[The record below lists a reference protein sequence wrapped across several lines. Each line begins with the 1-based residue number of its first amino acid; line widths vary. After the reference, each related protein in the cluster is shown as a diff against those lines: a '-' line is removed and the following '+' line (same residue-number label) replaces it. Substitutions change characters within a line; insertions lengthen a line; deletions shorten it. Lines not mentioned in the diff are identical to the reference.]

1 MTHARLDRL
10 RADRVSVA
18 YGPRRVLDEVDL
30 TVPHGQITA
39 IIGPNGCGKST
50 LLRALARVL
59 VPRAGAVLLDGDPI
73 HRMPSRVVAQQ
84 VGLLPQSNVVPE
96 QLTVIDLVRR
106 GRYPHRGAFGRWT
119 NQDHEAVEDALQATG
134 TADLRD
140 RLVDE
145 LSGGQRQ
152 RVWVAMVLAQQTPVL
167 LLDEP
172 TTYLDLAHRLE
183 VLRLL
188 RALNADRGV
197 TVAMVLHD
205 LDEASRYAHHLVAMR
220 DGQIVT
226 QGAPRQIVTP
236 DLVRDVFGVL
246 CTTIPDPVSGAPL
259 VVPVGLVAAADAEAS
274 VRTASCRDGLSGR
287 RR

>member
-1 MTHARLDRL
+1 MKDVCDGRL
-10 RADRVSVA
+10 RADRLSVA
-18 YGPRRVLDEVDL
+18 YGARPVLAEVDL
-30 TVPHGQITA
+30 TLSQGRITA
-39 IIGPNGCGKST
+39 IVGPNGCGKST

-59 VPRAGAVLLDGDPI
+59 APHAGAVLLDGEPI
-73 HRMPSRVVAQQ
+73 HRLPTRAVAQQ

-96 QLTVIDLVRR
+96 QLTVDELVRR

-119 NQDHEAVEDALQATG
+119 REDHEAVEDALQATG
-134 TADLRD
+134 TTDLRE

-152 RVWVAMVLAQQTPVL
+152 RVWVAMVLAQQTPLL

-188 RALNADRGV
+188 RRLNADRGV

-205 LDEASRYAHHLVAMR
+205 LDEASRYAHQLVAMR
-220 DGQIVT
+220 DGQIVA
-226 QGAPRQIVTP
+226 QGAPREIVTP
-236 DLVRDVFGVL
+236 ELVQDVFGVL
-246 CTTIPDPVSGAPL
+246 CTTVPDPVSGTPL
-259 VVPVGLVAAADAEAS
+259 IVPLEVVAEAGEQTN
-274 VRTASCRDGLSGR
+274 VRIAG
-287 RR
+287 